1 MFSDPQFWVL
11 IAFIIFVGAIF
22 NPVRKIIT
30 GSLDNKISEI
40 KDSIND
46 AEQIKND
53 AQLAISEIKKRQ
65 NKVNSEIQKIKEDAN
80 KKVKIIEENFR
91 NKIIKQID
99 KKEGAASL
107 KIDQMLRDA
116 NNEIQDYIT
125 DTSVATS
132 INILKAKLD
141 KNEKQNLID
150 LSIKDLNS
158 ILKN

>member
-1 MFSDPQFWVL
+1 MFNDPQFWVL
-11 IAFIIFVGAIF
+11 IAFVIFIIAIF

-53 AQLAISEIKKRQ
+53 AQLALSEIKKRQ
-65 NKVNSEIQKIKEDAN
+65 NKVNIEIQKINEDAN

-91 NKIIKQID
+91 NKLTEQID
-99 KKEGAASL
+99 KREAAATL
-107 KIDQMLRDA
+107 KINQMLRDA

-125 DTSVATS
+125 ETSVATS
-132 INILKAKLD
+132 INILKTKLD
-141 KNEKQNLID
+141 TNEKQNLID
-150 LSIKDLNS
+150 LSIKDLSS

>member
-40 KDSIND
+40 KNSIND

-53 AQLAISEIKKRQ
+53 AQLALSEIKKRQ

-91 NKIIKQID
+91 NKLTEQID
-99 KKEGAASL
+99 KREGAASL

-116 NNEIQDYIT
+116 NNEIQVYIT

-150 LSIKDLNS
+150 LLIKDVNS

>member
-30 GSLDNKISEI
+30 GSLDNKIAEI
-40 KDSIND
+40 QDSIND

-53 AQLAISEIKKRQ
+53 AQLALSEIKKRQ
-65 NKVNSEIQKIKEDAN
+65 NKVNSEIQKIKEDAD
-80 KKVKIIEENFR
+80 KKVRIIEENFR
-91 NKIIKQID
+91 NKLTEQID
-99 KKEGAASL
+99 KREGAASL

>member
-40 KDSIND
+40 KNSIND

-53 AQLAISEIKKRQ
+53 AQLALSEIKKRQ

-91 NKIIKQID
+91 NKLTEQID
-99 KKEGAASL
+99 KREGAASL

-116 NNEIQDYIT
+116 NNEIQVYIT

>member
-30 GSLDNKISEI
+30 GSLDNKIAEI
-40 KDSIND
+40 QDSIND

-53 AQLAISEIKKRQ
+53 AQLALSEIKKRQ

-91 NKIIKQID
+91 NKLTEQID
-99 KKEGAASL
+99 KREGAASL

-116 NNEIQDYIT
+116 NNEIQVYIT

>member
-91 NKIIKQID
+91 NKLTEQID

>member
-1 MFSDPQFWVL
+1 MFNDPQFWVL

-30 GSLDNKISEI
+30 GSLDNKIAEI
-40 KDSIND
+40 QDSIND

-53 AQLAISEIKKRQ
+53 AQLALSEIKKRQ
-65 NKVNSEIQKIKEDAN
+65 NKVNSEIQKIKEDAD
-80 KKVKIIEENFR
+80 KKVRIIEENFR
-91 NKIIKQID
+91 NKLTEQID
-99 KKEGAASL
+99 KREAAASL

>member
-30 GSLDNKISEI
+30 GSLDNKIAEI
-40 KDSIND
+40 QDSIND

-53 AQLAISEIKKRQ
+53 AQLALSEIKKRQ

-91 NKIIKQID
+91 NKLTEQID

>member
-1 MFSDPQFWVL
+1 MFNDPQFWVL
-11 IAFIIFVGAIF
+11 IAFVIFIIAIF

-53 AQLAISEIKKRQ
+53 AQLALSEIKKRQ

-91 NKIIKQID
+91 NKLTEQID
-99 KKEGAASL
+99 KREGAASL

-116 NNEIQDYIT
+116 NNEIQVYIT